1 MRNVFYTY
9 GTIWLCLELLALSIY
24 CTESFKDTDDTEDE
38 PEVYTLSDE
47 KRLIKRLLKNYEAAG
62 ITGRPVKHTSEK
74 VIVEMSLSL
83 IQILDL
89 DEKNQVLT
97 TSVWLNYRWTDHIL
111 KWNPENYS
119 NINEVR
125 VPYRHIWTPDIVLY
139 NYADERLKEMRDAMI
154 IVQHTGELF
163 WMPPAIFKSSCKID
177 IKSFPFDE
185 QICHL
190 KFGSWTY
197 DGNKLDVNFIK
208 NEAQVLLSDYTESNE
223 WEIIACPA
231 LRNVKSYPCCPEFY
245 PDLTFFL
252 FLRRNAAFFS
262 YILVLPCVL
271 LASLTL
277 VIFWLPPE
285 SPAKMVLGMN
295 IFVAFFLL
303 LLLLADSTPQASNS
317 VPYIGYYYC
326 LNMILITLSSFL
338 SVIVINLYFRGDRRN
353 RVPLCLRKICHFL
366 NGVCDGKCSCTDGS
380 KDPTTNVI
388 TTVFET
394 ISANKNKTDCESQL
408 IQIKKSALVNS
419 ISDPQD
425 PSKCIESTG
434 GMRRS
439 KKGRT
444 RFATVEENTG
454 LKTLIVDNYNY
465 DAIPVEQK
473 RYRPN
478 QRHCETQTET
488 VNYRELDVQPSLTT
502 CHPYSKLSKTRSRSL
517 TPSKFNDCDVLG
529 NMQHS
534 NACCQ
539 HHCRACASKIPGN
552 VCDTLPL
559 ITTSTN
565 PRSVHTRVHSSKH
578 GKHPEDC
585 DVCKQH
591 LNALM
596 FKTNPYDYLSM
607 NRHSMAN
614 TNVTLDTNSI
624 CSHVRYEYRNGRPA
638 LISPRGRNYTDHNE
652 YTSNYSGVQSK
663 LPSIIRSTPH
673 SSISATSTITTIN
686 TDKTLQ
692 QLQLSS
698 TLILLMKNMENE
710 VEDIRSI
717 VKSFLSRVDKKD
729 AENVIIKEWRMIAIV
744 MDRIFF
750 ICYLIIHLC
759 AAFGLLIP
767 RSSEYSVV
775 EFLREYRL
783 KNYNSSFMENE
794 TIITNNFQTTTV
806 LPNTDKVIDIAQ
818 INQQINFPDTKTST
832 TLDLTASEKTKIQEF
847 GSSVSVGR
855 KSTYDSSDSL
865 DSMTGYL
872 SPYQRLVDQ
881 QTSPLRISENIDG
894 GNVIYRN
901 SERSQKSP
909 NRFRKRNTEIR
920 KRPPGDP

>member
-1 MRNVFYTY
+1 MRNAFYTC
-9 GTIWLCLELLALSIY
+9 GIIWLCLEILILSID
-24 CTESFKDTDDTEDE
+24 CTESFKDTDDNEDE
-38 PEVYTLSDE
+38 PDLYTLSDE
-47 KRLIKRLLKNYEAAG
+47 KRLIKRLLKNYQAAG

-74 VIVEMSLSL
+74 VLVEMSLSL

-111 KWNPENYS
+111 KWNPDNYS
-119 NINEVR
+119 QIQEVR
-125 VPYRHIWTPDIVLY
+125 VPYKHIWTPDIVLY

-154 IVQHTGELF
+154 IVQHTGDLT
-163 WMPPAIFKSSCKID
+163 WIPPAIFKSSCKID

-185 QICHL
+185 QTCHL

-197 DGNKLDVNFIK
+197 DGNKLDVKFIN

-223 WEIIACPA
+223 WEIIARPA

-366 NGVCDGKCSCTDGS
+366 NGVCDGKCSCTEGS
-380 KDPTTNVI
+380 NDPPMNVI
-388 TTVFET
+388 TGIANTT
-394 ISANKNKTDCESQL
+394 SANQTKADCESQL
-408 IQIKKSALVNS
+408 VHMKKSALVNS
-419 ISDPQD
+419 LNDPKEISGYT
-425 PSKCIESTG
+425 ETTG
-434 GMRRS
+434 GIKRS
-439 KKGRT
+439 KKGRA
-444 RFATVEENTG
+444 RFATVEENNG

-465 DAIPVEQK
+465 HAIPVEQR

-488 VNYRELDVQPSLTT
+488 VTFKELDSQQSMGS
-502 CHPYSKLSKTRSRSL
+502 CQPYSKLSKIRSRSL
-517 TPSKFNDCDVLG
+517 TPSKFSDCDVLG
-529 NMQHS
+529 NIQHS
-534 NACCQ
+534 NVCCQ
-539 HHCRACASKIPGN
+539 HYCRACASKHHCTAGSP
-552 VCDTLPL
+552 LP
-559 ITTSTN
+559 IIATATN
-565 PRSVHTRVHSSKH
+565 ARALHPRIQSSKH

-585 DVCKQH
+585 NACKQH
-591 LNALM
+591 LQALM
-596 FKTNPYDYLSM
+596 FKTHPYDYLSM
-607 NRHSMAN
+607 NRHSVAN
-614 TNVTLDTNSI
+614 ANMTLDTNSL

-638 LISPRGRNYTDHNE
+638 LISPHGRNYLDHTEYTTNYSGLQSKPSSIIKSTPHTSNSTTVTTIINS
-652 YTSNYSGVQSK
+652 YTSN
-663 LPSIIRSTPH
+663 
-673 SSISATSTITTIN
+673 
-686 TDKTLQ
+686 
-692 QLQLSS
+692 
-698 TLILLMKNMENE
+698 KNMENE
-710 VEDIRSI
+710 VEDIRSV
-717 VKSFLSRVDKKD
+717 VKSFLCRVDKKD
-729 AENVIIKEWRMIAIV
+729 AENVIVKEWRMIAIV

-767 RSSEYSVV
+767 RASEYDVV

-783 KNYNSSFMENE
+783 KNYNSTFMENE
-794 TIITNNFQTTTV
+794 TITVNNFQTITV
-806 LPNTDKVIDIAQ
+806 LPNVNKIIDSTQ
-818 INQQINFPDTKTST
+818 INQQLNYPATQPSS
-832 TLDLTASEKTKIQEF
+832 TLDVKTIEKTKIQ
-847 GSSVSVGR
+847 GYSSFVYPER
-855 KSTYDSSDSL
+855 KSIYESSDSL
-865 DSMTGYL
+865 ESMTSYL
-872 SPYQRLVDQ
+872 SPYQRFVDQ
-881 QTSPLRISENIDG
+881 QTSPLRKSESTSG
-894 GNVIYRN
+894 TANVHLN
-901 SERSQKSP
+901 SEQVEKRP
-909 NRFRKRNTEIR
+909 NNLQKRNHEEEWKESGVT
-920 KRPPGDP
+920 